1 MKRISR
7 GFDRDF
13 IWHRSCLQINPAT
26 KLWFPFIP
34 KVPFPW
40 LQCRG
45 ISSRGG
51 WSEAKREKRESRD
64 VLFFDLIKC
73 FNLGRRVKKAAESN
87 LNKEQITFFFFFLQR
102 FYCLMQTGDWQ
113 TRGGLTKRF
122 SGWPVIK
129 LQVKTF

>member
-1 MKRISR
+1 MGNRFLRDLQAMKRISR

-45 ISSRGG
+45 ISRRGG
-51 WSEAKREKRESRD
+51 WSEVKEGEEKGETRCSS
-64 VLFFDLIKC
+64 LIDLTFK
-73 FNLGRRVKKAAESN
+73 LSEEEKKKGESN
-87 LNKEQITFFFFFLQR
+87 LNKEQITFF
-102 FYCLMQTGDWQ
+102 
-113 TRGGLTKRF
+113 
-122 SGWPVIK
+122 
-129 LQVKTF
+129 